1 MFCNVFFPAYRFS
14 DIFFKV
20 KNPKRCGKQSVI
32 PFSFMTTDPGLYT
45 ATPTVEALIQLW
57 DNYDPDEDE
66 RETLT
71 DQQVIFDFIFVGNE
85 TKSFFKI

>member
-1 MFCNVFFPAYRFS
+1 
-14 DIFFKV
+14 
-20 KNPKRCGKQSVI
+20 
-32 PFSFMTTDPGLYT
+32 MTTDPGLYT

-85 TKSFFKI
+85 TKSFF